1 MLEIGGQ
8 VSEITVRK
16 ELIHIYTG
24 FAGGHRFSI
33 SVEKDENSTQ
43 VKEGDRVWWTGGRVL
58 WTSADRET
66 EIEIELI
73 RYKS

>member
-1 MLEIGGQ
+1 MLDVGGQ

-24 FAGGHRFSI
+24 HAGGHRFSI

-43 VKEGDRVWWTGGRVL
+43 VKEGDSVWFTGDDVL

-66 EIEIELI
+66 VIERELI
-73 RYKS
+73 RYKL